1 MCYVLLNREKM
12 KLIEFIKK
20 IPARLQWNLSW
31 LTVVEFIYIA
41 AITFMLKY
49 ADAQLFVEGGWI
61 ENLQLVILGS
71 ALIIALRSPKDK
83 ALFTALSLVIVL
95 MLMRETNLGRS
106 YFCEKYLSPDEIC
119 RWKKMKYG
127 FIVEP
132 LRNLYGVYILYYI
145 WSKKVYQTI
154 WQYILHAPVF
164 VWDSLVLIGAAV
176 AATLAEFP
184 FIDNEI
190 LEESCEM
197 LMYIAF
203 TSLVWK
209 YSRRT

>member
-1 MCYVLLNREKM
+1 M
-12 KLIEFIKK
+12 KLLEFTKK

-41 AITFMLKY
+41 AIQFMLKY
-49 ADAQLFVEGGWI
+49 ADTQLFVEGGWI

-132 LRNLYGVYILYYI
+132 LRDLYVVYILYYI
-145 WSKKVYQTI
+145 
-154 WQYILHAPVF
+154 
-164 VWDSLVLIGAAV
+164 
-176 AATLAEFP
+176 
-184 FIDNEI
+184 
-190 LEESCEM
+190 
-197 LMYIAF
+197 
-203 TSLVWK
+203 
-209 YSRRT
+209 

>member
-1 MCYVLLNREKM
+1 M
-12 KLIEFIKK
+12 KLLEFTKK

-41 AITFMLKY
+41 AIQFMLKY
-49 ADAQLFVEGGWI
+49 ADTQLFVEGGWI

-119 RWKKMKYG
+119 LCKKMKYG

-132 LRNLYGVYILYYI
+132 LRDLYVVYILYYI

>member
-1 MCYVLLNREKM
+1 MCYVLLNRGKM
-12 KLIEFIKK
+12 KLLEFTKK

-41 AITFMLKY
+41 AIPFMLKY

-71 ALIIALRSPKDK
+71 ALIIALRSPTDK

-132 LRNLYGVYILYYI
+132 LRDLYVVYILYYI

>member
-1 MCYVLLNREKM
+1 MCYVLLNRGKM
-12 KLIEFIKK
+12 KLLEFTKK

-41 AITFMLKY
+41 AIQFMLKY
-49 ADAQLFVEGGWI
+49 ADTQLFVEGGWI

-132 LRNLYGVYILYYI
+132 LRDLYVVYILYYI

-154 WQYILHAPVF
+154 W
-164 VWDSLVLIGAAV
+164 
-176 AATLAEFP
+176 
-184 FIDNEI
+184 
-190 LEESCEM
+190 
-197 LMYIAF
+197 
-203 TSLVWK
+203 
-209 YSRRT
+209 

>member
-1 MCYVLLNREKM
+1 M
-12 KLIEFIKK
+12 KLLEFTKK

-41 AITFMLKY
+41 AIQFMLKY
-49 ADAQLFVEGGWI
+49 ADTQLFVEGGWI

-71 ALIIALRSPKDK
+71 ALIIALRSPTDK
-83 ALFTALSLVIVL
+83 ALFTALSLVIVR
-95 MLMRETNLGRS
+95 MLMRETNVGRS

-132 LRNLYGVYILYYI
+132 LRDLYVVYILYYI

>member
-1 MCYVLLNREKM
+1 MCYVLLNRGKM
-12 KLIEFIKK
+12 KLIEFTKK

-41 AITFMLKY
+41 AIQFMLKY
-49 ADAQLFVEGGWI
+49 ADTQLFVEGGWI

-132 LRNLYGVYILYYI
+132 LRDLYVVYILYYI

>member
-1 MCYVLLNREKM
+1 M
-12 KLIEFIKK
+12 KLLEFKKK

-41 AITFMLKY
+41 AIQFMLKY
-49 ADAQLFVEGGWI
+49 ADTQLFVEGGWI

-132 LRNLYGVYILYYI
+132 LRDLYVVYILYYI

>member
-1 MCYVLLNREKM
+1 MCYVLLNRGKM
-12 KLIEFIKK
+12 KLLEFTKK

-41 AITFMLKY
+41 AIQFMLKY
-49 ADAQLFVEGGWI
+49 ADTQLFVEGGWI

-71 ALIIALRSPKDK
+71 ALIIALRSPTDK

-132 LRNLYGVYILYYI
+132 LRDLYVVYILYYI

>member
-1 MCYVLLNREKM
+1 MCYVLLNRGKM
-12 KLIEFIKK
+12 KLLEFTKK

-41 AITFMLKY
+41 AIQFMLKY
-49 ADAQLFVEGGWI
+49 ADTQLFVEGGWI

-132 LRNLYGVYILYYI
+132 LRDLYVVYILYYI

>member
-1 MCYVLLNREKM
+1 M

-71 ALIIALRSPKDK
+71 ALIIALRSPTDK

-132 LRNLYGVYILYYI
+132 LRDLYVVYILYYI

>member
-1 MCYVLLNREKM
+1 M
-12 KLIEFIKK
+12 KLLEFTKK

-41 AITFMLKY
+41 AIQFMLKY
-49 ADAQLFVEGGWI
+49 ADTQLFVEGGWI

-95 MLMRETNLGRS
+95 MLMRETNWGRS

-132 LRNLYGVYILYYI
+132 LRDLYVVYILYYI

>member
-1 MCYVLLNREKM
+1 M
-12 KLIEFIKK
+12 KLLEFTKK

-41 AITFMLKY
+41 AIQFMLKY
-49 ADAQLFVEGGWI
+49 ADTQLFVEGGWI

-132 LRNLYGVYILYYI
+132 LRDLYVVYILYYI

>member
-1 MCYVLLNREKM
+1 M
-12 KLIEFIKK
+12 KLIEFVKK

-41 AITFMLKY
+41 TVPFMLKY

-61 ENLQLVILGS
+61 ENLQLVILGA

-132 LRNLYGVYILYYI
+132 LRDLYGVYILYYI

-164 VWDSLVLIGAAV
+164 VWDSFVLIGAAV

-203 TSLVWK
+203 TSLIWK

>member
-1 MCYVLLNREKM
+1 M
-12 KLIEFIKK
+12 KLIEFTKK

-41 AITFMLKY
+41 AIQFMLKY
-49 ADAQLFVEGGWI
+49 ADTQLFVEGGWI

-132 LRNLYGVYILYYI
+132 LRDLYVVYILYYI

>member
-1 MCYVLLNREKM
+1 M
-12 KLIEFIKK
+12 KLLEFTKK

-41 AITFMLKY
+41 AIQFMLKY
-49 ADAQLFVEGGWI
+49 ADTQLFVEGGWI

-71 ALIIALRSPKDK
+71 ALIIALRSPTDK

-132 LRNLYGVYILYYI
+132 LRDLYVVYILYYI

>member
-1 MCYVLLNREKM
+1 M
-12 KLIEFIKK
+12 KLLEFTKK

-41 AITFMLKY
+41 AIQFMLKY
-49 ADAQLFVEGGWI
+49 ADTQLFVEGGWI

-71 ALIIALRSPKDK
+71 ALIIALRSPTDK

-132 LRNLYGVYILYYI
+132 LRDLYVVYILYSI

>member
-1 MCYVLLNREKM
+1 MCYKIGKKM
-12 KLIEFIKK
+12 KLIEFLKG
-20 IPARLQWNLSW
+20 IPARLQWNLTG
-31 LTVVEFIYIA
+31 LTVIEFIYIA
-41 AITFMLKY
+41 AIPFMMKY
-49 ADAQLFVEGGWI
+49 AGAKLFTEGGWV
-61 ENLQLVILGS
+61 ENLQLVVLGA
-71 ALIIALRSPKDK
+71 ALILALRAPKDK
-83 ALFTALSLVIVL
+83 TLFTALALVIVL

-154 WQYILHAPVF
+154 WQYILQAPVF
-164 VWDSLVLIGAAV
+164 VWDSLILVGAAT

-190 LEESCEM
+190 LEESSEM
-197 LMYIAF
+197 LTYIAF
-203 TSLVWK
+203 THLVWH
-209 YSRRT
+209 YSHTD

>member
-1 MCYVLLNREKM
+1 M

-41 AITFMLKY
+41 AIPFMLKY
-49 ADAQLFVEGGWI
+49 ADDQLFVEGGWI
-61 ENLQLVILGS
+61 ENLQLVILS
-71 ALIIALRSPKDK
+71 AALIIALRSPKDK

-132 LRNLYGVYILYYI
+132 MRDLYGVYILYYI

-176 AATLAEFP
+176 VATLAEFP

-190 LEESCEM
+190 LEESSEM

-203 TSLVWK
+203 TGLIWK
-209 YSRRT
+209 YSRRA

>member
-1 MCYVLLNREKM
+1 MCYVLLNRGKM
-12 KLIEFIKK
+12 KLLEFTKK

-41 AITFMLKY
+41 AIQFMLKY
-49 ADAQLFVEGGWI
+49 ADTQLFVEGGWI

-132 LRNLYGVYILYYI
+132 LRDLYVVYILYYI

-209 YSRRT
+209 YSRRK